1 MANQKQ
7 MLYTPEGYKVLTD
20 ELDYL
25 KTVRREEIKEAI
37 AVAKGFGDLSE
48 NAEYD
53 EARND
58 QAKTEARI
66 KELEELVANAVIVD
80 ETKIDTGIV
89 SLGSTVTV
97 YDVEE
102 DEEIVYSIVGSN
114 EANPV
119 EHKISDQS
127 PIGKALMG
135 AKAGVTVAIEVPY
148 GTVHLEI
155 KEVSRGSKD
164 E

>member
-1 MANQKQ
+1 MAQTK
-7 MLYTPEGYKVLTD
+7 MLYTEEGYKVLTD
-20 ELDYL
+20 ELNYL

-37 AVAKGFGDLSE
+37 ALAKSFGDLSE
-48 NAEYD
+48 NSEYD
-53 EARND
+53 EARNE

-66 KELEELVANAVIVD
+66 KELEELVANAQIVD
-80 ETKIDTGIV
+80 ESKLDTGVV

-114 EANPV
+114 EVNPV
-119 EHKISDQS
+119 ERKISDQS

-135 AKAGVTVAIEVPY
+135 KKAGASVAVELPSGELI
-148 GTVHLEI
+148 HMEI
-155 KEVSRGSKD
+155 KEVARSQKA
-164 E
+164 

>member
-1 MANQKQ
+1 MAQAK
-7 MLYTPEGYKVLTD
+7 MLYTEEGYKVLTD
-20 ELDYL
+20 ELNYL

-37 AVAKGFGDLSE
+37 ALAKSFGDLSE
-48 NAEYD
+48 NSEYD
-53 EARND
+53 EARNE

-66 KELEELVANAVIVD
+66 KELEELVANAQIVD
-80 ETKIDTGIV
+80 ESKLDTGIV

-114 EANPV
+114 EVNPV
-119 EHKISDQS
+119 ERKISDQS

-135 AKAGVTVAIEVPY
+135 QRAGASIAIELPS
-148 GTVHLEI
+148 GDHIHMEI
-155 KEVSRGSKD
+155 KDVTRVQKA
-164 E
+164 